1 MLRQPQLTTSTAA
14 TFGVILCAAAIT
26 NIHAL
31 WDSNVLSDH
40 TEGNLRTVVY
50 DLSRVSP
57 WRPRDIA
64 QAFVPL
70 ALCVLVAVLRWRD
83 MPIRI
88 TALAGATWFLKQ
100 FLDEIFTGNLYS
112 QGGLEWVF
120 GLGLALLVLIYLLYD
135 PAADHTRR
143 PGRRAH

>member
-1 MLRQPQLTTSTAA
+1 MLRQPRWSTSTAA
-14 TFGVILCAAAIT
+14 TFGVILCAGAIT

-31 WDSNVLSDH
+31 WDTNILSDH
-40 TEGNLRTVVY
+40 IEGNLRTVVY

-70 ALCVLVAVLRWRD
+70 ALCVLVAGLKWKD
-83 MPIRI
+83 LPIRI
-88 TALAGATWFLKQ
+88 TVLAGATWFLKQ
-100 FLDEIFTGNLYS
+100 FLDEVFNGNLFS
-112 QGGLEWVF
+112 QGGMEWVF

-135 PAADHTRR
+135 PAANS
-143 PGRRAH
+143 GRRGG